1 MIAVYYVASASPC
14 TMFVVK
20 VEDDQYHKFIETLSK
35 EDLPMPDGEVI
46 FIENENVVNEWNWR
60 KD

>member
-1 MIAVYYVASASPC
+1 MIAVYYVESASPR

-20 VEDDQYHKFIETLSK
+20 VKNDQYHEFLETLEK
-35 EDLPMPDGEVI
+35 EDLPMPDAEVL

-60 KD
+60 EK

>member
-1 MIAVYYVASASPC
+1 MIAVYYVASASPR

-20 VEDDQYHKFIETLSK
+20 VEDDQHHKFIETLTK
-35 EDLPMPDGEVI
+35 EGLPMPDEEVL

-60 KD
+60 RD